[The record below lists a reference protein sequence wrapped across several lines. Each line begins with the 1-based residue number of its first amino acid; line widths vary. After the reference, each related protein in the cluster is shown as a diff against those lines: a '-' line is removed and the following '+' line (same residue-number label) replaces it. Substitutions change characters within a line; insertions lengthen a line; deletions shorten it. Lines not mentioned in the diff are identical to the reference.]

1 MAKCYE
7 REKRALSIYFHNYL
21 AEKTKNKIIA
31 TTVVEISRM
40 DKLNQRIVRAEYLYN
55 DPDNAMF
62 NFFMNDFFFSF
73 HSGIM
78 Y

>member
-7 REKRALSIYFHNYL
+7 REKRALSIYFQNYL

-40 DKLNQRIVRAEYLYN
+40 DKLNQRIVRAEYL
-55 DPDNAMF
+55 
-62 NFFMNDFFFSF
+62 
-73 HSGIM
+73 
-78 Y
+78 